1 MFGGTGNQLFQ
12 YSAGRSLADKLGC
25 DLAIDTRYL
34 KKLNRANCMPHFA
47 NARYLENSS
56 LPPFKRDN
64 LLKYANWRLLP
75 SKPNFHRES
84 APGFNPDLLRQPAGT
99 YLHGYW
105 QSERYF
111 KDISDKLRNDLTF
124 TTSLTGA
131 NADMASMIGSSANPV
146 GVHFRRS
153 DYLGIDAFADCPG
166 DYYASALDHVAV
178 NSRPL
183 PPPTCFVFSD
193 DPDWVAKNV
202 SLGFE
207 TVLVDINSI
216 ENGHFDLHLQSLCR
230 HNIIANS
237 TFSWWGAWLN
247 PNPDK
252 IVVGPAKWF
261 KNDNL
266 ENPDIYPD
274 DWVAL

>member
-1 MFGGTGNQLFQ
+1 MRFFQSDRKPLIYTRMFGGMGNQLFQ

-64 LLKYANWRLLP
+64 LLKYASWRLLP

-153 DYLGIDAFADCPG
+153 DYLGIDAFASCPG

-183 PPPTCFVFSD
+183 PPPHMLRVF
-193 DPDWVAKNV
+193 
-202 SLGFE
+202 
-207 TVLVDINSI
+207 
-216 ENGHFDLHLQSLCR
+216 R
-230 HNIIANS
+230 
-237 TFSWWGAWLN
+237 
-247 PNPDK
+247 
-252 IVVGPAKWF
+252 
-261 KNDNL
+261 
-266 ENPDIYPD
+266 
-274 DWVAL
+274 